1 MRSVEARIRS
11 EIERAVT
18 MVLDRHVQGTT
29 EKQSREYI
37 ARLRT
42 TAGALAHE
50 AADIF
55 ALADEEEAMLSPPA
69 KRPCR

>member
-18 MVLDRHVQGTT
+18 MISDRHVQGTT

-42 TAGALAHE
+42 TAGALEHE
-50 AADIF
+50 AADTF
-55 ALADEEEAMLSPPA
+55 ALADEKEAMLSPPA
-69 KRPCR
+69 KRPHR

>member
-18 MVLDRHVQGTT
+18 MISDRHVQGTT

-42 TAGALAHE
+42 A
-50 AADIF
+50 
-55 ALADEEEAMLSPPA
+55 
-69 KRPCR
+69 